1 MPVIDERVSV
11 SVCKILF
18 ATDFSVAAEKAATN
32 ARSVARRCGSR
43 VELAHVLDPA
53 SLENY
58 GEAVVGVVISD
69 RREDAKEILA
79 TLTRE
84 FQAAGVEAEAKS
96 LEGHFSAKL
105 LLGLA
110 KEEAIDLIVAGTE
123 AKSGLEHL
131 VLGST
136 AEQLL
141 RAATCRV
148 LTVGPKVAP
157 AANAPFHPQRI
168 LYATDLAPDS
178 ADSAVFALS
187 FAQEHGSPL
196 YPCHVVDDLLASPD
210 QRRHQFHAFQAR
222 LKHLVP
228 QASYDWCTPQFV
240 VAEGE
245 VAEEILKLAAG
256 LNADLIV
263 VGAHRRSDWRSH
275 LERGVVPSLLVN
287 ATCPVLSV
295 CSRQQTL
302 RFFPPYPVHALLH
315 VRHTRWPQ

>member
-11 SVCKILF
+11 SVRKILL
-18 ATDFSVAAEKAATN
+18 ATDFSEAAEKAATY
-32 ARSVARRCGSR
+32 ARSLARRYGSR

-53 SLENY
+53 ALENY

-69 RREDAKEILA
+69 RREARKENLA
-79 TLTRE
+79 TLTHQ
-84 FQAAGVEAEAKS
+84 FQVAGVEAEAKP
-96 LEGHFSAKL
+96 LEGHYPAKL

-110 KEEAIDLIVAGTE
+110 KEDGIDLIVVGTE
-123 AKSGLEHL
+123 AKSGLERL

-136 AEQLL
+136 AEQVL
-141 RAATCRV
+141 RAATCPV
-148 LTVGPKVAP
+148 LTVGPRVA
-157 AANAPFHPQRI
+157 AAGNAPFHPQRI

-178 ADSAVFALS
+178 TDSAVFALS
-187 FAQEHGSPL
+187 FAQEHGSHL
-196 YPCHVVDDLLASPD
+196 YLCHVVDDPLASPE

-222 LKHLVP
+222 LKRLVP

-245 VAEEILKLAAG
+245 ATDEILKLAAG

-263 VGAHRRSDWRSH
+263 VGAHRRSGWRSH
-275 LERGVVPSLLVN
+275 LERGVVPSLLAN

-295 CSRQQTL
+295 C
-302 RFFPPYPVHALLH
+302 
-315 VRHTRWPQ
+315 

>member
-11 SVCKILF
+11 SVRKILL
-18 ATDFSVAAEKAATN
+18 ATDFSEAAEKAATY
-32 ARSVARRCGSR
+32 ARSLARRYGSR

-53 SLENY
+53 ALENY

-69 RREDAKEILA
+69 RREARKENLA
-79 TLTRE
+79 TLTHQ
-84 FQAAGVEAEAKS
+84 FQVAGVEAEAKP
-96 LEGHFSAKL
+96 LEGHYPAKL

-110 KEEAIDLIVAGTE
+110 KEDGIDLIVVGTE
-123 AKSGLEHL
+123 AKSGLERL

-136 AEQLL
+136 AEQVL
-141 RAATCRV
+141 RAATCPV
-148 LTVGPKVAP
+148 LTVGPRVA
-157 AANAPFHPQRI
+157 AAGNAPFHPQRI

-178 ADSAVFALS
+178 TDSAVFALS
-187 FAQEHGSPL
+187 FAQEHGSHL
-196 YPCHVVDDLLASPD
+196 YLCHVVDDPLASPE

-222 LKHLVP
+222 LKRLVP

-245 VAEEILKLAAG
+245 ATDDILKLAAG

-263 VGAHRRSDWRSH
+263 VGAHRRSGWRSH
-275 LERGVVPSLLVN
+275 LERGVVPSLLAN

-295 CSRQQTL
+295 C
-302 RFFPPYPVHALLH
+302 
-315 VRHTRWPQ
+315 